1 MIGAGI
7 LADCIGERMKPLSI
21 CRLLACI
28 AVVTGPISGAEAGP
42 FPDHAITLIVPF
54 PPGGP
59 NDVLGRIVVDRM
71 ARALG
76 QPVVIENVAGAG
88 GTIGSARAAKAAPD
102 GYTMV
107 SGNLGSHG
115 ASYSYYPKLAYT
127 PDDFAGVGM
136 VAGTPNFIAIRNSLP
151 FEKLSDF
158 IADAKQHPGKYT
170 AGHAGNGSNG
180 NLVCLLFMKT
190 AGIELQLIP
199 YRGSGPAM
207 NDLLGGQIDAM
218 CDSAPTVV
226 PQARAGAIRA
236 LVVAQAERIEALK
249 DVPTSSEAGVPEFDV
264 VGWNAFFVPKGTP
277 APVVEKLNRALA
289 DALNDDNVK
298 QRIADIGATLP
309 APDQRSGAA
318 LDAFVKSEIKKW
330 SDVVIAAGASAN
342 P

>member
-1 MIGAGI
+1 
-7 LADCIGERMKPLSI
+7 MKRLSI
-21 CRLLACI
+21 LLLGAC
-28 AVVTGPISGAEAGP
+28 AMLSLPMAGMADGS

-59 NDVLGRIVVDRM
+59 NDVLARIVVDRM
-71 ARALG
+71 ARTLG
-76 QPVVIENVAGAG
+76 QPVVIENLAGAG
-88 GTIGSARAAKAAPD
+88 GTIGSSRAAKAAPD

-115 ASYSYYPKLAYT
+115 ASYSYYPKLSYA

-136 VAGTPNFIAIRNSLP
+136 VAGTPNFIAIRKTLP

-158 IADAKQHPGKYT
+158 VADARQHPDKYT

-190 AGIELQLIP
+190 AGVRMQLVP

-226 PQARAGAIRA
+226 PQAQAGGIKA
-236 LVVAQAERIEALK
+236 LVVAQTERIDALK
-249 DVPTSSEAGVPEFDV
+249 DVPTSAEAGIPEFNV
-264 VGWNAFFVPKGTP
+264 SGWNAFFVPKGTP
-277 APVVEKLNRALA
+277 GPIVEKLNRALI

-298 QRIADIGATLP
+298 LRIADVGATLP
-309 APDQRSGAA
+309 APDQRSPTA
-318 LDAFVKSEIKKW
+318 LDAFVKSEISKW
-330 SDVVIAAGASAN
+330 GDVVKAAGIAVN

>member
-1 MIGAGI
+1 
-7 LADCIGERMKPLSI
+7 MKRLSI
-21 CRLLACI
+21 CLLGCLAI
-28 AVVTGPISGAEAGP
+28 LPISTAGMAAGP

-59 NDVLGRIVVDRM
+59 NDVLARIVVDHM
-71 ARALG
+71 AKTLG
-76 QPVVIENVAGAG
+76 QPVIIENVAGAG
-88 GTIGSARAAKAAPD
+88 GTIGSSRAAKSAPD

-115 ASYSYYPKLAYT
+115 ASYSYYPELKYT

-136 VAGTPNFIAIRNSLP
+136 VAGTPNFIAVRKNLP
-151 FEKLSDF
+151 FDKLADF
-158 IADAKQHPGKYT
+158 VADAKQHPDKYT

-190 AGIELQLIP
+190 AGIKMQLVP

-226 PQARAGAIRA
+226 PQTQAGSIKA
-236 LVVAQAERIEALK
+236 LVVAQTERIEALK
-249 DVPTSSEAGVPEFDV
+249 DVPTSAEAGIPEFNV
-264 VGWNAFFVPKGTP
+264 TGWNAFLVPKGTP
-277 APVVEKLNRALA
+277 RAVVEKLNGALVE
-289 DALNDDNVK
+289 ALNDPNVK
-298 QRIADIGATLP
+298 RRIEEIGATLP
-309 APDQRSGAA
+309 TPDQRSPQG

-330 SDVVIAAGASAN
+330 GDVVKAAGVSAN

>member
-1 MIGAGI
+1 VKRISMVLLGAFAMLPMATQGV
-7 LADCIGERMKPLSI
+7 AGES
-21 CRLLACI
+21 
-28 AVVTGPISGAEAGP
+28 

-59 NDVLGRIVVDRM
+59 NDVLGRIVADHM

-76 QPVVIENVAGAG
+76 QPIILENVAGAG
-88 GTIGSARAAKAAPD
+88 GTIGSSRAAKAAPD

-115 ASYSYYPKLAYT
+115 AAYSYYPRLAYA
-127 PDDFAGVGM
+127 PENFAGVGM
-136 VAGTPNFIAIRNSLP
+136 VAGTPNFIAIRNNLP
-151 FEKLSDF
+151 FAKLADF
-158 IADAKQHPGKYT
+158 VADARQHPDKYT

-180 NLVCLLFMKT
+180 NLVCLLFMQT
-190 AGIELQLIP
+190 AAIRIRLIP

-226 PQARAGAIRA
+226 PQAQAGAIKA
-236 LVVAQAERIEALK
+236 LVVAQTERVGALK
-249 DVPTSSEAGVPEFDV
+249 DVPTSSEAGLPAFDV
-264 VGWNAFFVPKGTP
+264 TGWNAFFVPKGTP
-277 APVVEKLNRALA
+277 APVVEKLNAALG
-289 DALNDDNVK
+289 DALNDGNVK

-309 APDQRSGAA
+309 AADQRSPAA
-318 LDAFVKSEIKKW
+318 LDAFVKSEIGKW
-330 SDVVIAAGASAN
+330 GEVVKAAGVSGS

>member
-1 MIGAGI
+1 MKRFSILLLGACAIVAHPTAG
-7 LADCIGERMKPLSI
+7 M
-21 CRLLACI
+21 
-28 AVVTGPISGAEAGP
+28 TAEP
-42 FPDHAITLIVPF
+42 FPDHAITLVVPF

-59 NDVLGRIVVDRM
+59 NDVLARIVVDHM
-71 ARALG
+71 ARTLG
-76 QPVVIENVAGAG
+76 QPVIIENMAGAG
-88 GTIGSARAAKAAPD
+88 GTTGSNRGAKSAPD

-115 ASYSYYPKLAYT
+115 ASYAYYPKLGYA

-151 FEKLSDF
+151 FETLSAF
-158 IADAKQHPGKYT
+158 VADARAHPDKYT

-180 NLVCLLFMKT
+180 NLVCLLFMQT
-190 AGIELQLIP
+190 AGIKLQLIP

-207 NDLLGGQIDAM
+207 SDLLGGQIDAM

-226 PQARAGAIRA
+226 PQAQAGTIRA
-236 LVVAQAERIEALK
+236 LVVAQTGRIDALK
-249 DVPTSSEAGVPEFDV
+249 DVPTSAEAGIAEFNV

-277 APVVEKLNRALA
+277 GPVVEKLNGALA
-289 DALNDDNVK
+289 AALNDANVK

-309 APDQRSGAA
+309 APDQRSPAA
-318 LDAFVKSEIKKW
+318 LDTFVKSEIRKW
-330 SDVVIAAGASAN
+330 GEVVKADTSVN

>member
-1 MIGAGI
+1 MKRVSILLLGAFAV
-7 LADCIGERMKPLSI
+7 LCDP
-21 CRLLACI
+21 I
-28 AVVTGPISGAEAGP
+28 AGRTAGAY
-42 FPDHAITLIVPF
+42 PDHAITLIVPF

-59 NDVLGRIVVDRM
+59 NDVLARLVVDRM
-71 ARALG
+71 SRSLG

-88 GTIGSARAAKAAPD
+88 GTIGSNRGAKAAPD

-115 ASYSYYPKLAYT
+115 ASYSYYPQLGYA

-151 FEKLSDF
+151 FDRLSDF
-158 IADAKQHPGKYT
+158 VADARQNPDKYT

-180 NLVCLLFMKT
+180 HLVCLLFMKT
-190 AGIELQLIP
+190 AGIKMRLVP

-226 PQARAGAIRA
+226 PQAQGGTIKAM
-236 LVVAQAERIEALK
+236 VVAQSERIDALK
-249 DVPTSSEAGVPEFDV
+249 NVPTSAEAGIREFNV
-264 VGWNAFFVPKGTP
+264 TGWNALFVPKGTP
-277 APVVEKLNRALA
+277 APIIEKLNAALA
-289 DALNDDNVK
+289 DALDDDNVK

-309 APDQRSGAA
+309 APDQRSPAA
-318 LDAFVKSEIKKW
+318 LDTFVRSEIGKW
-330 SDVVIAAGASAN
+330 GEVVKAAGASAN

>member
-1 MIGAGI
+1 
-7 LADCIGERMKPLSI
+7 MKLISI
-21 CRLLACI
+21 CLLAS
-28 AVVTGPISGAEAGP
+28 AALLGAAGNAAAGP

-59 NDVLGRIVVDRM
+59 NDVLGRIVVDQM
-71 ARALG
+71 ARNLG
-76 QPVVIENVAGAG
+76 QSVVIENMAGAG
-88 GTIGSARAAKAAPD
+88 GTIGSARAAKAVPD

-127 PDDFAGVGM
+127 PDDFVGVGM
-136 VAGTPNFIAIRNSLP
+136 VAGTPNFIAIRKSLP

-158 IADAKQHPGKYT
+158 LTDARQHPDKYT

-190 AGIELQLIP
+190 AGIKLQLVP

-226 PQARAGAIRA
+226 PQAQAGTIKA
-236 LVVAQAERIEALK
+236 LVVAQPERIEALK
-249 DVPTSSEAGVPEFDV
+249 DVPTSAEAGVPAFDV

-277 APVVEKLNRALA
+277 APVIEKLNAALTA
-289 DALNDDNVK
+289 ALNDDNVK
-298 QRIADIGATLP
+298 QRIAEIGATLP
-309 APDQRSGAA
+309 ASDQRSPAA
-318 LDAFVKSEIKKW
+318 LDTFVKSEIRKW

>member
-1 MIGAGI
+1 
-7 LADCIGERMKPLSI
+7 MKRLSV
-21 CRLLACI
+21 CLLGFI
-28 AVVTGPISGAEAGP
+28 AVFSGPTSNAEAGP

-59 NDVLGRIVVDRM
+59 NDVLGRIVVDHM

-76 QPVVIENVAGAG
+76 QPIIIENMAGAG
-88 GTIGSARAAKAAPD
+88 GTIGSARAAKSAPD

-115 ASYSYYPKLAYT
+115 AAYSYYPKLAYT
-127 PDDFAGVGM
+127 PADFVGVGM
-136 VAGTPNFIAIRNSLP
+136 VAGTPNFIAIRSSLT

-158 IADAKQHPGKYT
+158 LDDARQHPGKYT

-190 AGIELQLIP
+190 AGIKLQLVP

-226 PQARAGAIRA
+226 PQAKAHAIRA
-236 LVVAQAERIEALK
+236 LVVAQTERVDALK
-249 DVPTSSEAGVPEFDV
+249 DVPTSAEAGMPEFDV

-277 APVVEKLNRALA
+277 DPAIEKLSAALA
-289 DALNDDNVK
+289 QALNNDDVK

-309 APDQRSGAA
+309 APDQRTPST
-318 LDAFVKSEIKKW
+318 LDVFVKNEIKKW
-330 SDVVIAAGASAN
+330 SDVVIAAGASSS

>member
-1 MIGAGI
+1 VKRISIVLLGAFAMLPMATEGV
-7 LADCIGERMKPLSI
+7 A
-21 CRLLACI
+21 
-28 AVVTGPISGAEAGP
+28 AGS

-59 NDVLGRIVVDRM
+59 NDVLGRIVADHM

-76 QPVVIENVAGAG
+76 QPIILENVAGAG
-88 GTIGSARAAKAAPD
+88 GTIGSSRAAKAAAD

-115 ASYSYYPKLAYT
+115 ASYSYYPKLAYA
-127 PDDFAGVGM
+127 PEDFAGIGM
-136 VAGTPNFIAIRNSLP
+136 VAGTPNFIAIRKNLP

-158 IADAKQHPGKYT
+158 IEDARQHPDKYT

-180 NLVCLLFMKT
+180 NLVCLLFMQT
-190 AGIELQLIP
+190 AGIKIQLIP

-226 PQARAGAIRA
+226 PQAQAGAIKA
-236 LVVAQAERIEALK
+236 LVVAQTERVGALK
-249 DVPTSSEAGVPEFDV
+249 DVPTSSEAGLPAFDV
-264 VGWNAFFVPKGTP
+264 TGWNAFFVPKGTP
-277 APVVEKLNRALA
+277 GAVIEKLNGALC

-298 QRIADIGATLP
+298 RRIEDIGATLP
-309 APDQRSGAA
+309 APGQRSPAA

-330 SDVVIAAGASAN
+330 GEVVKAAGVSGN

>member
-1 MIGAGI
+1 
-7 LADCIGERMKPLSI
+7 MKLISVY
-21 CRLLACI
+21 LLAV
-28 AVVTGPISGAEAGP
+28 AALLGTPGNAAAAGP

-59 NDVLGRIVVDRM
+59 NDVLGRIIVDHM
-71 ARALG
+71 ARILG
-76 QPVVIENVAGAG
+76 QPVVIENMAGAG
-88 GTIGSARAAKAAPD
+88 GTIGSARAAKATPD

-127 PDDFAGVGM
+127 PNDFVGVGM
-136 VAGTPNFIAIRNSLP
+136 VAGTPNFIAIRSNLQ
-151 FEKLSDF
+151 FKNLSDF
-158 IADAKQHPGKYT
+158 LKDARQHPDKYT

-180 NLVCLLFMKT
+180 NLVCLLLMKT
-190 AGIELQLIP
+190 AGIKLQLVP

-226 PQARAGAIRA
+226 PQAQAGTIKA
-236 LVVAQAERIEALK
+236 LVVAQAERVEALK
-249 DVPTSSEAGVPEFDV
+249 DVPTSSEAGVPAFDV

-277 APVVEKLNRALA
+277 DPVIEKLNAALNT
-289 DALNDDNVK
+289 ALNDDNVR
-298 QRIADIGATLP
+298 QRIADIGATVP
-309 APDQRSGAA
+309 TSNQRSPAA

-330 SDVVIAAGASAN
+330 SEVVIAAGASAN
-342 P
+342 Q

>member
-1 MIGAGI
+1 
-7 LADCIGERMKPLSI
+7 MKRFSV
-21 CRLLACI
+21 CLLGFI
-28 AVVTGPISGAEAGP
+28 AVFSGPICGAEAGP

-59 NDVLGRIVVDRM
+59 NDVLGRIVVDHM

-76 QPVVIENVAGAG
+76 QPIIIENMAGAG
-88 GTIGSARAAKAAPD
+88 GTIGSARAAKSAAD

-115 ASYSYYPKLAYT
+115 AAYSYYPKLAYT
-127 PDDFAGVGM
+127 PADFAGVGM
-136 VAGTPNFIAIRNSLP
+136 VAGTPNFIAIRSSLP
-151 FEKLSDF
+151 FQKLSDF
-158 IADAKQHPGKYT
+158 LDDARQHPDKYT

-190 AGIELQLIP
+190 AGIKLQLVP

-226 PQARAGAIRA
+226 PQAKAHAITA
-236 LVVAQAERIEALK
+236 LVVAQTERVEALK
-249 DVPTSSEAGVPEFDV
+249 DVPTSAEAGVPEFDV
-264 VGWNAFFVPKGTP
+264 VGWNAFFVPRGTP
-277 APVVEKLNRALA
+277 RPIVEKLNGALV

-298 QRIADIGATLP
+298 QRIADIGATVP
-309 APDQRSGAA
+309 PPDQRTPDA
-318 LDAFVKSEIKKW
+318 LDSFVKNEIKKW
-330 SDVVIAAGASAN
+330 GDVVIAAGAST
-342 P
+342 PP